1 MIWVDI
7 ASHIPKSS
15 RYTIGVRI
23 ENRFLDLLE
32 LTYTA
37 YFTPKESKSAKIT
50 ECILMLDTLKF
61 LVSVSWEAKAISN
74 KNYEDLADKLNET
87 GKMLGGWK
95 KSLANPEKE
104 NRAL

>member
-1 MIWVDI
+1 
-7 ASHIPKSS
+7 
-15 RYTIGVRI
+15 
-23 ENRFLDLLE
+23 
-32 LTYTA
+32 
-37 YFTPKESKSAKIT
+37 
-50 ECILMLDTLKF
+50 MLDTLKF